1 MLPKLWMA
9 TRKSKKTI
17 LGLLNHMSLTYAAL
31 ASEGPVSAQHVTGLL
46 ARGTDAGVI
55 WPGPLHV
62 LLEDITARGG
72 RF

>member
-1 MLPKLWMA
+1 MGPDLDPMIPLA
-9 TRKSKKTI
+9 DVLRA
-17 LGLLNHMSLTYAAL
+17 LVVLAVLALLAGTD
-31 ASEGPVSAQHVTGLL
+31 GPISAQHVTGLVN
-46 ARGTDAGVI
+46 RSTDAGVV